1 MRINGP
7 TKFYLFTIRSSLDL
21 WSDLGWCDS
30 FQKQKGEAMRCD
42 VCGKKSRKGTGIVF
56 YENDSVIANYHRHC
70 YRGSSFWKKPSKPLN
85 VNKGL
90 MNASKLATTDL
101 RKGK

>member
-1 MRINGP
+1 MDLQNFI
-7 TKFYLFTIRSSLDL
+7 YLLFSLIWLSGLLWAGVIAFRSR
-21 WSDLGWCDS
+21 
-30 FQKQKGEAMRCD
+30 KGEAMRCD
-42 VCGKKSRKGTGIVF
+42 VCGKKIKKGTGIVF

-70 YRGSSFWKKPSKPLN
+70 YRGSPFWKKPSKPLN
-85 VNKGL
+85 VNKGR